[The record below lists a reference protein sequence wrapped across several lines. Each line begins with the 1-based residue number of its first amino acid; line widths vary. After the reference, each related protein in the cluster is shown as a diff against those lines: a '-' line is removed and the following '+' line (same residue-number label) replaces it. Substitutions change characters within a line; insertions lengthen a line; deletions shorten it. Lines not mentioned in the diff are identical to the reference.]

1 MLCSWYS
8 LEQMLMHE
16 CHFLKSSLDFVDFMN
31 IAKIEIVLNW
41 EWIPKFQSTNCQFV
55 RGILFDDLDVCL
67 FWKTLKLEIYKWVQ
81 EWHSWLALPKGRVEE
96 EYHSIHC
103 KGVQKQGHSKFE
115 RVKSKSC
122 IQFFGYCWKILLHN
136 TQGRS
141 KNWVK
146 NQAII

>member
-1 MLCSWYS
+1 MIQSWTNVNAG
-8 LEQMLMHE
+8 MPFFRIIPRCWWFHE
-16 CHFLKSSLDFVDFMN
+16 ARKN
-31 IAKIEIVLNW
+31 IAKIEIDLNW

-103 KGVQKQGHSKFE
+103 WGVQKQRHSKFE
-115 RVKSKSC
+115 RGVAFNFLDIVRRFCCIIFKAGVKIGSK
-122 IQFFGYCWKILLHN
+122 IKQ
-136 TQGRS
+136 
-141 KNWVK
+141 
-146 NQAII
+146 